1 MKKSAFLIVLIGL
14 FFTSGFAKK
23 AGQTKFDS
31 SFLKS
36 LNDTSILYSGQP
48 PQIKYLMFSD
58 KSFHNFLNHAPE
70 LLDKRLEKGSFFG
83 LPGNSRT
90 YDNIPCFTPSGI
102 YPMNI
107 IKPDSGIRYMLLI
120 KKL

>member
-1 MKKSAFLIVLIGL
+1 MKKSALLIVLICL
-14 FFTSGFAKK
+14 FFTSGFAQK

-48 PQIKYLMFSD
+48 PQIKYFMFSD
-58 KSFHNFLNHAPE
+58 KPFHNFTNHAPE
-70 LLDKRLEKGSFFG
+70 LSDKQFGKGQFFG
-83 LPGNSRT
+83 LRDDSRSF
-90 YDNIPCFTPSGI
+90 DNMPCFTPSGV

-107 IKPDSGIRYMLLI
+107 IKPDSSIRYMLLI

>member
-1 MKKSAFLIVLIGL
+1 MKKSAFLIVLICL
-14 FFTSGFAKK
+14 FFTSGFAQK

-36 LNDTSILYSGQP
+36 LNDTSILYSGQS
-48 PQIKYLMFSD
+48 PQIEYFTFSD
-58 KSFHNFLNHAPE
+58 KSFHKFRDSVPE
-70 LLDKRLEKGSFFG
+70 LSDKRLGKGSFFSLSG
-83 LPGNSRT
+83 GSRT
-90 YDNIPCFTPSGI
+90 FDNMPCFTPSGV

-107 IKPDSGIRYMLLI
+107 IKPDSSIRYRLLI